1 MEAIG
6 MIETRGL
13 LAAIESADA
22 MLKAAEVRLL
32 ERTFVGGGLVT
43 ITVTGDVAAV
53 KASIDAAAASVTRLG
68 TELLVSQHVI
78 PRPHSEL
85 GETILS
91 PIPLSERSKQEPE
104 KEPAPKEKAEEKTE
118 IRSMAQEPEREPEKP
133 VKQESEQEQAQQP
146 EETQTELQDSQEEQ
160 QLQISDQEKP
170 EEELQEQTP
179 EQEEEP
185 ESQQV
190 EEEVREDQLQTNAS
204 QMHKAD
210 MDRMVEVSGLDKAI
224 ETLEKCKVVKLRN
237 LAREYEDFGIAG
249 RLISKANKTALLE
262 EFRRYYTEK

>member
-6 MIETRGL
+6 MIETKGL

-43 ITVTGDVAAV
+43 ITITGDVAAV
-53 KASIDAAAASVTRLG
+53 KASIDAAAASVARLG
-68 TELLVSQHVI
+68 QELLVSQHVI

-91 PIPLSERSKQEPE
+91 PIPLAERCKQEPE
-104 KEPAPKEKAEEKTE
+104 KEEEKQEEQTAE
-118 IRSMAQEPEREPEKP
+118 MRPLAREPEREPQLP
-133 VKQESEQEQAQQP
+133 VKQE
-146 EETQTELQDSQEEQ
+146 
-160 QLQISDQEKP
+160 K
-170 EEELQEQTP
+170 
-179 EQEEEP
+179 EEEP
-185 ESQQV
+185 AQKQLEMEPETQEKEPEAPQEPEIAAEPT
-190 EEEVREDQLQTNAS
+190 EEEDLQQEEKLPEKQVS

-210 MDRMVEVSGLDKAI
+210 MDRLVEESGLDKAI
-224 ETLEKCKVVKLRN
+224 ETIEKCKVVKLRN

-249 RLISKANKTALLE
+249 RLISKANKTALIE
-262 EFRRYYTEK
+262 EFRKYYQEKK